1 MAWHHEIH
9 REQWRVLLAAQLGWM
24 LDGMDVMLYSFAL
37 TAIRADFQLSASA
50 AGLLA
55 AAPLVTS
62 VIGGVLFGYLSDRY
76 GRARSLGWSILA
88 FSFAT
93 ALCATSR
100 GILDLLFW
108 RALVGIGMGGEWASG
123 AVLVAENWPVAH
135 RAKGI
140 GLMQSGWAIGYLVAA
155 IVAGLVLPR
164 WGWRALFLT
173 GVLPAL
179 FTFWIR
185 KNIPE
190 PPAWKKK
197 DVAGKPPVG
206 MLFRPP
212 LRRAVILFTAIA
224 GCLLFGYWGLFTWL
238 PAYLSTP
245 IDRGGAGLS
254 IVRSSA
260 WIVPM
265 QIGSF
270 FGYVLFG
277 FFADRAGRRRAF
289 FTYVLA
295 IAVLAPLYGQLGRSA
310 PLLMALGPLVGF
322 FGHGYFSVFGV
333 MMAETFPAAVR
344 TTAQGFCYSAGRAM
358 SGVAPVTIG
367 SLADRFGIGA
377 ALAFTS
383 IFFCAAAALMLLMP
397 ETRRE
402 DLA

>member
-1 MAWHHEIH
+1 MAWHHEIN
-9 REQWRVLLAAQLGWM
+9 REQWLLLFAAQLGWM
-24 LDGMDVMLYSFAL
+24 LDAMDVMLYSFAL
-37 TAIRADFQLSASA
+37 TAIRSEFGLSSA
-50 AGLLA
+50 AAGVMA

-62 VIGGVLFGYLSDRY
+62 VIGGAVFGYLSDRF
-76 GRARSLGWSILA
+76 GRARTLGWSILA

-93 ALCATSR
+93 ALTATSH
-100 GILDLLFW
+100 GLADLLLW
-108 RALVGIGMGGEWASG
+108 RALVGIGMGGEWAAG
-123 AVLVAENWPVAH
+123 AALVAENWPAQH

-140 GLMQSGWAIGYLVAA
+140 GLMQAGWAIGYLVAA
-155 IVAGLVLPR
+155 VLAALILPV
-164 WGWRALFLT
+164 WGWRTLFLL
-173 GVLPAL
+173 GVLPTL
-179 FTFWIR
+179 FTWWIR
-185 KNIPE
+185 RNVPE
-190 PPAWKKK
+190 PRTWMNKDRPA
-197 DVAGKPPVG
+197 KPPIG
-206 MLFRPP
+206 MLLRPP

-224 GCLLFGYWGLFTWL
+224 GCLLFGYWGLFTWI
-238 PAYLSTP
+238 PTYLSTP
-245 IDRGGAGLS
+245 IEHGGAGLS

-265 QIGSF
+265 QVGSF

-277 FFADRAGRRRAF
+277 FFADRAGRRPAF

-295 IAVLAPLYGQLGRSA
+295 IAILAPLYGQLGRSA
-310 PLLMALGPLVGF
+310 PLLLALGPLVGF

-367 SLADRFGIGA
+367 TLADRFGIGA

-383 IFFCAAAALMLLMP
+383 VFFCAAAGLMLLLP
-397 ETRRE
+397 ETRGE